1 MLTFNQIY
9 SEVQA
14 QTQDTDSVSSLPVI
28 KRAINQGMHKFG
40 AILNRDWRDQER
52 TFNTVATQQY
62 YQMPEDAIRIKS
74 MTITVGSIVYPLE
87 EVVDESN
94 WQQLNMR
101 NTTSTVPEFY
111 YVKGSDQ
118 FGIWPTPAASNSV
131 GNLTF
136 EQNMRDMTAADVTSP
151 GTIGVTNN
159 SAAVVGTGTTFTAS
173 MVGRTLFVDPVGG
186 SGDGSGYKIASFT
199 DSTHVTL
206 ENYYSGLT
214 SSGQTYLIGQVPDI
228 PDEFHEALVDYGA
241 YRYYRRRRDL
251 GTAKDLKAAF
261 DEALLLCQ
269 QNYSS
274 KSSSQY
280 FRRLRARAGYKQYK
294 RDLTIP

>member
-14 QTQDTDSVSSLPVI
+14 QTQDTSASSLTVI
-28 KRAINQGMHKFG
+28 KRGINQAMHKFG
-40 AILNRDWRDQER
+40 AILNRDWRNQER
-52 TFNTVATQQY
+52 TFPTVANQQF

-74 MTITVGSIVYPLE
+74 LTITVGTIVYPLE
-87 EVVDESN
+87 EVIDEQN
-94 WQQLNMR
+94 WQQLTMR
-101 NTTSTVPEFY
+101 SQSSTVPEFF

-118 FGIWPTPAASNSV
+118 FGIWPTPSASNNI
-131 GNLTF
+131 GHITF
-136 EQNMRDMTAADVTSP
+136 EANMRDMTADDYAT
-151 GTIGVTNN
+151 GTI
-159 SAAVVGTGTTFTAS
+159 AVVAGSPNVVGASGAAFTAS
-173 MVGRTLFVDPVGG
+173 MVGRTLFVDPTGG
-186 SGDGSGYKIASFT
+186 TGDGSGYKIASFT
-199 DSTHVTL
+199 DTTHIVL
-206 ENYYSGLT
+206 ENNYAGATTAVST
-214 SSGQTYLIGQVPDI
+214 FSIGQVPDI
-228 PDEFHEALVDYGA
+228 PDEFHEALIDYAA

-274 KSSSQY
+274 RSSSQY